1 MVFLLTYWG
10 QTKKLKAMSLVRF
23 RTSPIDRTF
32 DQLFKN
38 VFNDDFDGFFVKP
51 FASQAFP
58 AVNVVEGKENFRIDF
73 SVPGFTKN
81 DFIIKLD
88 GNILTV
94 SGEKKAEVKKEDEN
108 YTMREF
114 THNSFNRSFT
124 LPEMVNPNQIGAEYI
139 DGILKL
145 TLPKREEVKQ
155 KAIEI
160 KVS

>member
-1 MVFLLTYWG
+1 
-10 QTKKLKAMSLVRF
+10 MSLVRF
-23 RTSPIDRTF
+23 RTNPIERTF
-32 DQLFKN
+32 DQMFKN
-38 VFNDDFDGFFVKP
+38 VFNDDFDGFFVNP
-51 FASQAFP
+51 FASQTFP

-73 SVPGFTKN
+73 SVPGFSKG
-81 DFIIKLD
+81 DFNIKLD

-94 SGEKKAEVKKEDEN
+94 SGEKKAEVKKEEEN

-114 THNSFNRSFT
+114 THNSFSRSFT
-124 LPEMVNPNQIGAEYI
+124 LPETVNPEQIGAEYT